1 MNTTSG
7 KCLPT
12 VSVLMA
18 VRDEAKYIRQSVESI
33 LNQTFSKFEFIIVDD
48 QSKDETV
55 EIIRGF
61 NDERIT
67 LVEGSGEGLAAAL
80 NKGLARCRGE
90 FIARMDGDDISLPC
104 RLQKQYEYMKKWNRV
119 DLLGSQAEIIDET
132 GCIVGKYIKPI
143 DEKIIRK
150 AAKYGCPIIHPSYFG
165 RKDLFISINGY
176 REKFTYAQDYDFIL
190 RALDSNSIIHNI
202 DEALIYYRFVYN
214 KSRAT
219 KSYLQMYYTRLALQ
233 LHQCRVKF
241 GFESEIIAVKLDKRF
256 DGKVS
261 YFYAIDK
268 IRSYLLSKSNSSGR
282 ILKYLFIALAF
293 CISTLHIQVLL
304 SMTRALFYKLS
315 CSGGSLASLDS

>member
-1 MNTTSG
+1 MNTSSG

-18 VRDEAKYIRQSVESI
+18 VRDEAKYIRNSVESI
-33 LNQTFSKFEFIIVDD
+33 LNQTFGNFEFIIVDD

-61 NDERIT
+61 NDERII
-67 LVEGSGEGLAAAL
+67 LVEGSGDGLAAAL

-143 DEKIIRK
+143 DERIIRK

-165 RKDLFISINGY
+165 RKNLFISMNGY

-190 RALDSNSIIHNI
+190 RALDKNSTIHNI
-202 DEALIYYRFVYN
+202 DEVLIYYRFVYN

-219 KSYLQMYYTRLALQ
+219 KNYLQMYYTKLALQ

-241 GFESEIIAVKLDKRF
+241 GYESKIIEVKLNKRF
-256 DGKVS
+256 DGEMR
-261 YFYAIDK
+261 YFYAVDK
-268 IRSYLLSKSNSSGR
+268 IRSFLLNKSSSSGR

-293 CISTLHIQVLL
+293 CISIMHYQVLQ
-304 SMTRALFYKLS
+304 SMTRAFFYKVS
-315 CSGGSLASLDS
+315 CHGGGASLDS